1 MKPLRLMPSTLIFVS
16 AAMLMGVITHLC
28 IPFLSEVAGLESII
42 FWFICGGLGVFT
54 PLIIADVMMLRK
66 EGGKFTKETFV
77 ERLRFRPMTRRDW
90 RYSLLALVVIGLL
103 TSGIMIAMQVLFS
116 DFNHTPSFMTL
127 DPLSPGRYWLLLA
140 WLPYWLLNIGGEE
153 FFWRGVVTSARKDFR
168 RQNVD
173 ITWHW
178 LGNFSYSVWL
188 ATTCHVITAIVYR
201 ALCGTKDTEHMDR
214 SISTWGNQWS

>member
-16 AAMLMGVITHLC
+16 AAMLLGVMTHLC

-54 PLIIADVMMLRK
+54 PLIIAGVMTLRK

-77 ERLRFRPMTRRDW
+77 ERLRFRPMSRRDW

-103 TSGIMIAMQVLFS
+103 T
-116 DFNHTPSFMTL
+116 L

-140 WLPYWLLNIGGEE
+140 WFPYWLLNIGGEE
-153 FFWRGVVTSARKDFR
+153 FFWRGVLLP
-168 RQNVD
+168 RQEKTFED
-173 ITWHW
+173 KTWILHGTGW
-178 LGNFSYSVWL
+178 AIFHIAFGWQLLVMLLPLLYIEPYVVQKTQNTWTGVFLHGVINGPSFIAIALG
-188 ATTCHVITAIVYR
+188 II
-201 ALCGTKDTEHMDR
+201 
-214 SISTWGNQWS
+214 

>member
-1 MKPLRLMPSTLIFVS
+1 M
-16 AAMLMGVITHLC
+16 THLC

-54 PLIIADVMMLRK
+54 PLIIAGVMTLRK

-77 ERLRFRPMTRRDW
+77 ERLRFRPMSRR
-90 RYSLLALVVIGLL
+90 RLALF
-103 TSGIMIAMQVLFS
+103 TSGVGG
-116 DFNHTPSFMTL
+116 NRTL
-127 DPLSPGRYWLLLA
+127 DKWNYDCDASPFFGFQPYSVVYDFGSAFTGKILAIACMVPILVAQYRRRRVLL
-140 WLPYWLLNIGGEE
+140 E
-153 FFWRGVVTSARKDFR
+153 RCVVTSARKDFR

-178 LGNFSYSVWL
+178 LGYFSYSVWL
-188 ATTCHVITAIVYR
+188 ATTCYVITAIVYR

>member
-54 PLIIADVMMLRK
+54 PLIIAGVMMLRK

-103 TSGIMIAMQVLFS
+103 TSGIMIAMQVLFRISTILRRLWLWIRFHREDIGYCLHGCHIGCLHEQTTAKARS
-116 DFNHTPSFMTL
+116 DFV
-127 DPLSPGRYWLLLA
+127 G
-140 WLPYWLLNIGGEE
+140 
-153 FFWRGVVTSARKDFR
+153 
-168 RQNVD
+168 
-173 ITWHW
+173 
-178 LGNFSYSVWL
+178 
-188 ATTCHVITAIVYR
+188 
-201 ALCGTKDTEHMDR
+201 
-214 SISTWGNQWS
+214 